1 MGCSPRR
8 ADSARDACPVL
19 PPILT
24 LLLLAFA
31 VLRGVRVAGL
41 RSVLPMLLI
50 AWVVVM
56 VVNFVVAG
64 VADDD
69 DIGAFVGSAFIV
81 LLLCIALWR
90 LGAWFNH
97 RRRAV
102 P

>member
-1 MGCSPRR
+1 MI
-8 ADSARDACPVL
+8 

-24 LLLLAFA
+24 LLLLALA
-31 VLRGVRVAGL
+31 VLLGVRVAEL
-41 RSVLPMLLI
+41 RSALPVLLI

-69 DIGAFVGSAFIV
+69 DIGAFVGSALVV
-81 LLLCIALWR
+81 LSLCIALWR
-90 LGAWFNH
+90 LGAWFKH

>member
-1 MGCSPRR
+1 MI
-8 ADSARDACPVL
+8 

-31 VLRGVRVAGL
+31 VLVGVRVAEL
-41 RSVLPMLLI
+41 RSALPVLLM

-56 VVNFVVAG
+56 GVNFVVAD

-69 DIGAFVGSAFIV
+69 DIGAFVGSAFVV
-81 LLLCIALWR
+81 LLLCVALWR
-90 LGAWFNH
+90 LGAWLAH
-97 RRRAV
+97 RRRPV

>member
-1 MGCSPRR
+1 MI
-8 ADSARDACPVL
+8 

-31 VLRGVRVAGL
+31 VLLGVRVAEL
-41 RSVLPMLLI
+41 RSALPMLLI

-56 VVNFVVAG
+56 VANFVVAG

-69 DIGAFVGSAFIV
+69 DVGAFVGSAFIV

-90 LGAWFNH
+90 LGAWFKH

>member
-1 MGCSPRR
+1 MI
-8 ADSARDACPVL
+8 

-24 LLLLAFA
+24 LILLAFA
-31 VLRGVRVAGL
+31 VLLGVRVAEL
-41 RSVLPMLLI
+41 RSALPVLLI

-56 VVNFVVAG
+56 VVNFVVAD

-69 DIGAFVGSAFIV
+69 DIGAFVGSAFVV
-81 LLLCIALWR
+81 LLLCVALWR
-90 LGAWFNH
+90 LGAWFTH